1 MQYEQLCRGE
11 EFMSAEDKQKLQ
23 CRYSTG
29 VGKALLIG
37 PMKEEEVYLNPR
49 IVIYHDFL
57 TPGEIETIMDMAKPR
72 LERATVSSAL
82 SIANYR

>member
-1 MQYEQLCRGE
+1 
-11 EFMSAEDKQKLQ
+11 
-23 CRYSTG
+23 
-29 VGKALLIG
+29 
-37 PMKEEEVYLNPR
+37 MKEEEVYLDPR

-57 TPGEIETIMDMAKPR
+57 TPGEIETIKDMAKPR